1 MKNVWKRTTAALLL
15 GGMLAVGGLAA
26 ANAWMDAA
34 TRAFIA
40 APAQAPEAEAILILG
55 ARVYSETS
63 VSPMLHD
70 RLEQGL
76 ELYRAGKAP
85 KIVVSGDNGQEE
97 YDEVNA
103 MKRFLVDRG
112 VPEED
117 IFMDHAGFSTY
128 ESLYRA
134 RDVFGVTNLI
144 VVTQGYHLKRAVYVG
159 KALGVETYGVA
170 SDPREYAGAARYEAR
185 EKLAR
190 AKDFLLVHTTQ
201 PKPTYL
207 GDPVAITGDGRVTHD

>member
-1 MKNVWKRTTAALLL
+1 MGNAGRRLFVAAVLATAAVF
-15 GGMLAVGGLAA
+15 AVLAA
-26 ANAWMDAA
+26 INARMDAA
-34 TRAFIA
+34 SAPFILPPDA
-40 APAQAPEAEAILILG
+40 VPEAEAVLILG

-70 RLEQGL
+70 RLEAGL
-76 ELYRAGKAP
+76 DLYKSGKAP
-85 KIVVSGDNGQEE
+85 KIVVSGDNGQPD

-112 VPEED
+112 VPLED

-128 ESLYRA
+128 ESLYRL
-134 RDVFGVTNLI
+134 RDVFGGKKEI

-159 KALGVETYGVA
+159 RALGIETYGVA
-170 SDPREYAGAARYEAR
+170 SDPREYAGAARFEAR

-190 AKDFLLVHTTQ
+190 AKDFVLVHITR
-201 PKPTYL
+201 PEPTYL
-207 GDPVAITGDGRVTHD
+207 GGPFPITGDGRVTHD

>member
-1 MKNVWKRTTAALLL
+1 MRTWWKRTALAALVAGVAGACAL
-15 GGMLAVGGLAA
+15 GAV
-26 ANAWMDAA
+26 NWRVDAA
-34 TRAFIA
+34 TKAYISE
-40 APAQAPEAEAILILG
+40 PALAPEAEAILILG
-55 ARVYSETS
+55 ARVYSETR

-85 KIVVSGDNGQEE
+85 KIIVSGDNGQEE

-112 VPEED
+112 VPEAD

-128 ESLYRA
+128 ESMYRA
-134 RDVFGVTNLI
+134 RDIFGVEKAL

-159 KALGVETYGVA
+159 RALGVEAYGVP
-170 SDPREYAGAARYEAR
+170 SDPRSYVGAERREAR
-185 EKLAR
+185 EILAR
-190 AKDFLLVHTTQ
+190 TKDFLLVHTTR
-201 PKPTYL
+201 PEPTYL
-207 GDPVAITGDGRVTHD
+207 GEAYAISGDGRATHD